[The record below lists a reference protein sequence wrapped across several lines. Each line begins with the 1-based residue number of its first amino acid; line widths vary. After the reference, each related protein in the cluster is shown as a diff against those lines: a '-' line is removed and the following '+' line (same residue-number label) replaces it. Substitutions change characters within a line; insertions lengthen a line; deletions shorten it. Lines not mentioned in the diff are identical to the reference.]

1 MSSFREI
8 REVCLVLF
16 EEGVL
21 TEEQFILLYL
31 AYDSRNPE
39 FPYSNYSPFCLDKM
53 NEAEC
58 LAEFR
63 VQKHDLIFLQQ
74 VLQIP
79 DKIKCPQRTTCS
91 GLEGLCILLN
101 RLAYPCRYS
110 DMIQRFGRSVPE
122 LCMISNLVT
131 DLIYD
136 NLGHR
141 VIQWNPYVL
150 SPENLQIYAEAV
162 HEKGAPLENC
172 FGFIDGT
179 VRPICRPEQHQRV
192 VYNGHKRVHALK
204 FQCVAL
210 PNGIIAHIFGPVGK
224 FLNVVTQQILFLT
237 KFMQLSLIW
246 IF

>member
-1 MSSFREI
+1 MSSFPEI

-39 FPYSNYSPFCLDKM
+39 FPYSNYSPFFLDKM

-63 VQKHDLIFLQQ
+63 VQKHNLIFLQQ

-79 DKIKCPQRTTCS
+79 DIIKCLQRTTCS

-101 RLAYPCRYS
+101 HLVYPCRYS

-136 NLGHR
+136 NHGHR
-141 VIQWNPYVL
+141 VIQCNPYIL
-150 SPENLQIYAEAV
+150 SPENLQIYTEAV

-179 VRPICRPEQHQRV
+179 VRPICQPEQHQ
-192 VYNGHKRVHALK
+192 
-204 FQCVAL
+204 
-210 PNGIIAHIFGPVGK
+210 
-224 FLNVVTQQILFLT
+224 
-237 KFMQLSLIW
+237 
-246 IF
+246 